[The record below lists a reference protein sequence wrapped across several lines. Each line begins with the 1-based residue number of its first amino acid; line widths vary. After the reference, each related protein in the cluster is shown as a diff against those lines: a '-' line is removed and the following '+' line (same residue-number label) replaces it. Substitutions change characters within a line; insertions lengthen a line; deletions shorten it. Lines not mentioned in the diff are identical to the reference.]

1 MGIEPHYFLD
11 AAEEIHGGEEVS
23 DDETRARVSVGRA
36 YYAAYLA
43 AREVVR
49 SARGDPE
56 FTTSHGALA
65 STLKEAADDEVAKV
79 GEDLESLKEMRERS
93 DYYLRKTVP
102 SHMVALLLMQASRVV
117 DRVPALEGR
126 IPAHQVPARHHD

>member
-1 MGIEPHYFLD
+1 MGIEPRRFLD

-23 DDETRARVSVGRA
+23 DDETRARISVGRA

-49 SARGDPE
+49 SARGEPG
-56 FTTSHGALA
+56 FTTTHGGLA
-65 STLKEAADDEVAKV
+65 STLKGAADSEVAKV
-79 GEDLESLKEMRERS
+79 GEDLENLKEMRERA

-102 SHMVALLLMQASRVV
+102 SHLVPLLLLQATRVV
-117 DRVPALEGR
+117 ERVPNLEGR
-126 IPAHQVPARHHD
+126 IPASRVPETHHD